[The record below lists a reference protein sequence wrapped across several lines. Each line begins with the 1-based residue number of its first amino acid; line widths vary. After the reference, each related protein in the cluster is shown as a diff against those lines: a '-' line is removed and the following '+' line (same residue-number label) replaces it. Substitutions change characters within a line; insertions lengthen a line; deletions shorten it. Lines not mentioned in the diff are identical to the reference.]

1 MLKPPAPVQNA
12 FEMVTLEELVP
23 KDHLLRLIDRYIQFD
38 FIREATAHLYC
49 HDNGRPAIDPVVL
62 FKMLFIGYLFGI
74 RSERQLI
81 KEIQVNVA
89 YRWFLGMRLTD
100 KVMDASTFSQNRR
113 RRFAEGEIEQTIFD
127 GIVTQAI
134 EHGLIGGRVFYTDS
148 THLKA
153 NANKNKHQR
162 VEVDVAPV
170 DYLTHLESA
179 VTADREAH
187 GKPPL
192 PPEDTDNP
200 ETKAIKVSTTDSD
213 AGYMV
218 REGKPKGFYY
228 LDHRTVDGR
237 HSLITD
243 IHVTPGNVHD
253 SVPYLARLDRMR
265 QRFDFSV
272 EAVGL
277 DAGYYTAA
285 ICTGLEARNIYGVM
299 GYRRPN
305 KGADLLPKRAFVYDA
320 QADVYH
326 CPNQQILHY
335 RTTNRLGYRAYVSNP
350 VQCSHCAQREQ
361 CTRSQNHTKVVTRHI
376 WQEAKERID
385 AHRLEE
391 KGKRLYARRKET
403 VERSFAD
410 AKQLHG
416 HRYARYRGLAKVRGQ
431 CLLAGACQNMKKMA
445 MLLAKA
451 FLHLIWRLKHSQ
463 PGVMSDLTLFNN
475 PLEGFIWISSKLRY
489 SISLN

>member
-1 MLKPPAPVQNA
+1 M
-12 FEMVTLEELVP
+12 
-23 KDHLLRLIDRYIQFD
+23 
-38 FIREATAHLYC
+38 
-49 HDNGRPAIDPVVL
+49 
-62 FKMLFIGYLFGI
+62 
-74 RSERQLI
+74 
-81 KEIQVNVA
+81 
-89 YRWFLGMRLTD
+89 
-100 KVMDASTFSQNRR
+100 
-113 RRFAEGEIEQTIFD
+113 
-127 GIVTQAI
+127 
-134 EHGLIGGRVFYTDS
+134 FYTDS

-153 NANKNKHQR
+153 NANKHKHQR
-162 VEVDVAPV
+162 VEVEVAPV
-170 DYLTHLESA
+170 EYLSTLERA
-179 VTADREAH
+179 IDADRAAH
-187 GKPPL
+187 GKSPL
-192 PPEDTDNP
+192 PPEDIDKT
-200 ETKAIKVSTTDSD
+200 ETKTIKVSTTDD
-213 AGYMV
+213 EAGYMV

-237 HSLITD
+237 HALITD

-265 QRFDFSV
+265 HRFGFDV
-272 EAVGL
+272 AAVGL

-305 KGADLLPKRAFVYDA
+305 KGAGLLPKRAFVYAAD
-320 QADVYH
+320 QDVYH
-326 CPNQQILHY
+326 CPNQQTLHY
-335 RTTNRLGYRAYVSNP
+335 RTTNRLGYREYASDP
-350 VQCSHCAQREQ
+350 KHCSACPQRNE
-361 CTRSQNHTKVVTRHI
+361 CTRSQNHTKVVTRHV

-451 FLHLIWRLKHSQ
+451 FLRLIWRYNAVQTAYIHHIRQFTQNCYSAIK
-463 PGVMSDLTLFNN
+463 FNDG
-475 PLEGFIWISSKLRY
+475 LIKAA
-489 SISLN
+489 